1 MIKLMHT
8 TFFHMITWYPS
19 KYSFRSL
26 EKGSVHFCYYVRVKG
41 SAWHRSL
48 SSVLKSQRWA
58 AMPHFTRRAVPPG
71 LARHPGRRGTRFVGE
86 AGSPG
91 KAGSPRNRAR
101 RGTGIKVKNVVRA
114 QSRWLIVAY
123 AWPAQQTWSRYWD
136 AYPSVWKTLYPSVW
150 STSLSDTLCLQW
162 IYPALSCEFFSF
174 ICIHITSPGNRHWL
188 TSPVRNCSDLGR
200 SNNEIRRRM
209 RTHRVH
215 DAHCRR
221 SWGIVHIFSYR

>member
-1 MIKLMHT
+1 MHK
-8 TFFHMITWYPS
+8 TFFHIITWYPS
-19 KYSFRSL
+19 KYSFPSL
-26 EKGSVHFCYYVRVKG
+26 EKGSVHFCYYAYSERVRVKG

-114 QSRWLIVAY
+114 QTRWLIVAY

-136 AYPSVWKTLYPSVW
+136 SISERMEDFISECMVDLSIWHSVLAMNIPRSQLWVLLVHLHTYHQSW
-150 STSLSDTLCLQW
+150 Q
-162 IYPALSCEFFSF
+162 PALANFTRAKLF
-174 ICIHITSPGNRHWL
+174 R
-188 TSPVRNCSDLGR
+188 LG
-200 SNNEIRRRM
+200 EIE
-209 RTHRVH
+209 
-215 DAHCRR
+215 
-221 SWGIVHIFSYR
+221 